1 MFTRFLEDFY
11 SALQLLNLSI
21 NYVAFLFGLFLQWQI
36 PDEL

>member
-11 SALQLLNLSI
+11 SVPQLLNLSK
-21 NYVAFLFGLFLQWQI
+21 NYVAFFFGLFLKWQI